1 MDAAQAA
8 QRTLNDALA
17 TAKQLKTKSR
27 EAKRR
32 VKAAKKAAK
41 RASKDARAARQ
52 AAQEARRQYKKAVA
66 RVTKA
71 RAKAAK
77 AARKEEKIVTPKR
90 RSPSRNHAP
99 TRRAD
104 RAGTARA
111 GKSGKLAKTPPT
123 TAASRIRNGV
133 VSGSARSYSARLNAT
148 WPECTRNL
156 VSTSVARIASH
167 NASSTAHSR
176 RACSRVR
183 RNPGISRNSAR
194 NPLKHVD
201 GDGLGRVTHRR
212 ACWCV
217 PLTTNTAASG
227 ELSGS

>member
-1 MDAAQAA
+1 MTERKTARPGEAMDAARAA

-90 RSPSRNHAP
+90 RSPSRNQGP

-104 RAGTARA
+104 RAGTRARRKVWEVGEDA
-111 GKSGKLAKTPPT
+111 ADNGSIPESA
-123 TAASRIRNGV
+123 TAS
-133 VSGSARSYSARLNAT
+133 
-148 WPECTRNL
+148 
-156 VSTSVARIASH
+156 
-167 NASSTAHSR
+167 
-176 RACSRVR
+176 
-183 RNPGISRNSAR
+183 
-194 NPLKHVD
+194 
-201 GDGLGRVTHRR
+201 
-212 ACWCV
+212 
-217 PLTTNTAASG
+217 
-227 ELSGS
+227 